1 MSASENTRQFRL
13 HEVENARLLL
23 DQWTQG
29 LVQIIESMADQK
41 PEVRWQAVSGPFAE
55 TGAPGTPSAAD
66 TEIL

>member
-1 MSASENTRQFRL
+1 
-13 HEVENARLLL
+13 
-23 DQWTQG
+23 
-29 LVQIIESMADQK
+29 MADQE